1 MCYPYQDEYIES
13 CDMVLQRIEQFS
25 EAPFTLQRLCELV
38 LMPDKYYKDTN
49 KYIHA
54 LLKCLLAVSGK
65 YVIFRNYSP
74 CA

>member
-1 MCYPYQDEYIES
+1 
-13 CDMVLQRIEQFS
+13 MVLQRIEHFS

-54 LLKCLLAVSGK
+54 LLKCLLVVSG
-65 YVIFRNYSP
+65 IFLLVLNTQLSGEDFLKGF
-74 CA
+74 